1 MSAPSA
7 RRVRLDRVR
16 ALFDAWCALDGV
28 AAPEARA
35 LREAV
40 TAALARDRE
49 RFSDVFEPSF
59 SIDEAGEH
67 AFRFSY
73 AFPGFRGA
81 PAAAVASALAAAAPF
96 GPAITAA
103 TKRLLR
109 AAADP
114 SVEQPLVGVAWD
126 RGADP
131 RHKVY
136 LQFRD
141 AAGPAAADL
150 AARVLGLPWLP
161 AALAAAPPR
170 LHMLGVDFGRDGLLG
185 AKLYLA
191 HPLVAPGDGPLAR
204 ALAPL
209 AARPRPFRNV
219 LAIHRLGPA
228 SRGVAALPPASD
240 VDLGLAENGLAWEEV
255 AKAPELALVLGRS
268 RSFALLFSTFRLG
281 VRRLSLGLAAGG
293 RRTVYYALREV
304 EEP

>member
-1 MSAPSA
+1 M
-7 RRVRLDRVR
+7 R

-40 TAALARDRE
+40 TEALARDRE

-81 PAAAVASALAAAAPF
+81 PAPAVASALAAAAPF

-114 SVEQPLVGVAWD
+114 SVEQPLVGLAWD
-126 RGADP
+126 RGAEP

-161 AALAAAPPR
+161 SALAAAPPAPAAAPR
-170 LHMLGVDFGRDGLLG
+170 LHMLGVDFGREGLLG

-191 HPLVAPGDGPLAR
+191 HPLVAPGDGALAR

-209 AARPRPFRNV
+209 AAGPRPFRNV

-228 SRGVAALPPASD
+228 SRAAAALPPASD

-255 AKAPELALVLGRS
+255 AKAPDLALDLGRS